1 MSTILIKDSLRQS
14 VEAASGGEQTVLY
27 TAKGQ
32 PTFMNIVKKFDLSSI
47 DSTLSGTHPA
57 FIVNGSEKDAI
68 YIGTYPGVRKNGE
81 LLSLPNQDPS
91 NNLSYDTFREA
102 ARACGKGFHMMTNA
116 EWAALALRSYKAGTQ
131 PYGNTYYGQSAEDA
145 TMVGRRVDGKA
156 AGTLP
161 GENQVQGVDY
171 NTHTLTGSGPASWRD
186 NWKYNGISDLAG
198 NVNQFCTGVRLF
210 GSELQII
217 ENNDAA
223 LLAIDMTS
231 GSTSWKAID
240 ATTGNL
246 ITPNGT
252 GTTANSVKVSSGSVA
267 DYSILLSN
275 QFGNLTNPSTTAPI
289 STAALNKLK
298 ALGLYPLFTSASAF
312 GGDICSISPVANSEL
327 ILHRS
332 TSAGGGLNSG
342 VFALS
347 INLGRTATNPNHSA
361 RPAYYIP

>member
-47 DSTLSGTHPA
+47 DSALSGTHPA
-57 FIVNGSEKDAI
+57 FIVNGTEKDAI

-91 NNLSYDTFREA
+91 NSLSYDTFREA
-102 ARACGKGFHMMTNA
+102 ARACGNGFHMMTNA
-116 EWAALALRSYKAGTQ
+116 EWAAVALRSYKAGTQ

-156 AGTLP
+156 AGTVP
-161 GENQVQGVDY
+161 AANQVDGVDY
-171 NTHTLTGSGPASWRD
+171 NTRTFTGSGPASWRD
-186 NWKYNGISDLAG
+186 NWKYNGISDLSG
-198 NVNQFCTGVRLF
+198 NINQFCSGVRLF

-252 GTTANSVKVSSGSVA
+252 GTTSNSVKFSTGSIA
-267 DYSILLSN
+267 DYSILLTN
-275 QFGNLTNPSTTAPI
+275 RFGTLTNPSTTAAI

-298 ALGLYPLFTSASAF
+298 ALGLYPLIASADAF
-312 GGDICSISPVANSEL
+312 GGDQCSISPVANSEL

-332 TSAGGGLNSG
+332 SSASLGLVGG
-342 VFALS
+342 VFSLS
-347 INLGRTATNPNHSA
+347 INMSRTSA
-361 RPAYYIP
+361 NQRYGARLAYYIP